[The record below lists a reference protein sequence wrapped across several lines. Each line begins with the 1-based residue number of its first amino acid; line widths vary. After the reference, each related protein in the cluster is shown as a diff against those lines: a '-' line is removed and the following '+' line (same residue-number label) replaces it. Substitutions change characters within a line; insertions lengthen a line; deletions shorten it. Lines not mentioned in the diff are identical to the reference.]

1 MDAKMIRTAIAAIC
15 VATVSS
21 VHGRS
26 LIHYF
31 DFDTPSGNGLAYT
44 GVDKGTLPAN
54 FTLKGS
60 SVPRTTGAQGS
71 DYAYY
76 ASAASTGLWLGDG
89 SASLGCG
96 TTQGF
101 TISFWLKTSGSHTA
115 WHDFFGF
122 RVGGLDYRCEYT
134 TKNTSDFTL
143 YYNVASAAT
152 CPFVGIPGASS
163 TAAAAP
169 AGVWKH
175 AAFVFTPNGTN
186 NIATCAL
193 YVGGEK
199 IGYVNLRQAG
209 DLQQIHVGSWVRALN
224 GADRKSNAATNTGI
238 DELAVFDYPVT
249 AEQVKWLA
257 KYRPAQPASGPGRAM
272 PICWLLDTGDDSTGG
287 VQSRRFHGRCSVH
300 QLRHRH

>member
-1 MDAKMIRTAIAAIC
+1 MKVTKTCCCALAATLC
-15 VATVSS
+15 AAAASS
-21 VHGRS
+21 AYGRS

-44 GVDKGTLPAN
+44 DVDKGTRPAN

-60 SVPRTTGAQGS
+60 SVPRTTGALGS

-76 ASAASTGLWLGDG
+76 SSAANTGIWLGDG

-134 TKNTSDFTL
+134 TGNTSAFTV
-143 YYNVASAAT
+143 YYNVASTAT

-199 IGYVNLRQAG
+199 IGYVNLRQSG
-209 DLQQIHVGSWVRALN
+209 DLQQIHVGTWVRALN
-224 GADRKSNAATNTGI
+224 GADRKSGAATNTGI

-249 AEQVKWLA
+249 AEQVIRRA
-257 KYRPAQPASGPGRAM
+257 AFSPPITVPA
-272 PICWLLDTGDDSTGG
+272 LT
-287 VQSRRFHGRCSVH
+287 
-300 QLRHRH
+300 